1 MSGFIFG
8 RVDIDDY
15 IFVLTKLIRI
25 GDIALVMEVRAS
37 GMSNIENLKYFVE
50 YWAEMQ
56 DAYLKNNEKLNL
68 GASRENNPCECP
80 VFQSEKLDISN
91 NGESFAV
98 EVIYPMNYAAIWTVA
113 CQCASSELFIIVD
126 RESMKGDAEKFLR
139 QTDVLS
145 AVFSNV
151 HFSNKEMYKKGE
163 YFKAIDEFV
172 LGTEFCM
179 FNDLGSDWGYQP
191 VLFVKN
197 DPLFSELYGSAQ
209 LKDKTTLFSWGEMYL
224 WRLYKIKMSQLEE
237 ERELPEKNREAEGG

>member
-25 GDIALVMEVRAS
+25 GDIALVMEVRTS

-68 GASRENNPCECP
+68 GVSRENNPCECP

-113 CQCASSELFIIVD
+113 CQCASSDLFIIVD

-151 HFSNKEMYKKGE
+151 HFSNKEMYQRGE

-197 DPLFSELYGSAQ
+197 EPVFSELSRAFGG
-209 LKDKTTLFSWGEMYL
+209 KDKTTPFSWEEMFSY
-224 WRLYKIKMSQLEE
+224 RDYKLDMKKLEE
-237 ERELPEKNREAEGG
+237 ERALPEKNREAEG